1 VSRKF
6 WAFLFGIIILA
17 EFLIFPIAW
26 LCGWW
31 LPKSISSY
39 STKVDAL
46 FFVILAVTAIAFV
59 LTEAILV
66 WNMFRAAS
74 HDPNEKAPYTH
85 GNHKLELVWTFIPG
99 VLLLLLAIVQIN
111 VWADIKYPS
120 SMKPEKD
127 TLQIEVTARQW
138 EWRVRYPGSSTMA
151 DWKSGKDSSYEHF
164 RTIGYDDN
172 GRFDDVHLVNEI
184 HVVQG
189 EKTLVWLKTRDVI
202 HSFFLP
208 NVRVK
213 QDALP
218 GKTIPLWFTV
228 EKRDKSGTPIESG
241 EGFNYNCKKNDKGE
255 WDDGYD
261 PVADK
266 FNEHGEQHWDLACAE
281 FCGSRHSLMRGK
293 LFVHKNRDDF
303 DAWLK
308 SVEEKYRSGED
319 K

>member
-1 VSRKF
+1 MSRKF
-6 WAFLFGIIILA
+6 WAILFGVIILA
-17 EFLIFPIAW
+17 EFLIFPVAA
-26 LCGWW
+26 LMGWW
-31 LPKSISSY
+31 LPKAISSY
-39 STKVDAL
+39 AARVDSL

-74 HDPNEKAPYTH
+74 REPGEKTPYTH
-85 GNHKLELVWTFIPG
+85 GNHKLELIWTFIPG

-111 VWADIKYPS
+111 VWADIKYPA

-138 EWRVRYPGSSTMA
+138 EWRVRYPGPDTMA
-151 DWKSGKDSSYEHF
+151 QWNDGDKSYDHF
-164 RTIGYDDN
+164 RTIGTEDKGRVDDI
-172 GRFDDVHLVNEI
+172 HLVNEI

-228 EKRDKSGTPIESG
+228 EDRGGK
-241 EGFNYNCKKNDKGE
+241 NYNCKKIDDK
-255 WDDGYD
+255 WVDGYD
-261 PVADK
+261 PVADNDPVK
-266 FNEHGEQHWDLACAE
+266 KPVHEQYWDLACAE
-281 FCGSRHSLMRGK
+281 FCGTRHSLMRGK
-293 LFVHKNRDDF
+293 LYVHKDRKDF
-303 DAWLK
+303 MDWLNSMK
-308 SVEEKYRSGED
+308 EKYRSGDE
-319 K
+319 

>member
-1 VSRKF
+1 VSRKL
-6 WAFLFGIIILA
+6 WAVLFGGVILA
-17 EFLIFPIAW
+17 EFLIFPVAW
-26 LCGWW
+26 MSGWW

-39 STKVDAL
+39 SARVDGL
-46 FFVILAVTAIAFV
+46 FFMILAVTAIAFV
-59 LTEAILV
+59 LTEAVLV
-66 WNMFRAAS
+66 WNMFRSAERNP
-74 HDPNEKAPYTH
+74 DEKAPYTH
-85 GNHKLELVWTFIPG
+85 GNHKLELIWTVVPG

-111 VWADIKYPS
+111 VWAEIKYPA

-138 EWRVRYPGSSTMA
+138 EWRIRYPGSKTLE
-151 DWKSGKDSSYEHF
+151 DWENGTDKSFERF
-164 RTIGYDDN
+164 RTIGYEDKGQIN
-172 GRFDDVHLVNEI
+172 DVHLVNEI

-228 EKRDKSGTPIESG
+228 ERRDKSGNVVSG
-241 EGFNYNCKKNDKGE
+241 SQEGFNYNCKKNDKGE
-255 WDDGYD
+255 WQDGYD
-261 PVADK
+261 AVAEK
-266 FNEHGEQHWDLACAE
+266 FDVHEQHWDLACAE
-281 FCGSRHSLMRGK
+281 FCGTRHSLMRGK
-293 LFVHKNRDDF
+293 LFVHKDREDF
-303 DAWLK
+303 TNWLK
-308 SVEEKYRSGED
+308 SVEEKYRSGEE